1 MEAEVRKSNVE
12 SKCEGKSAGY
22 TPIDGRVGPNCCG
35 LVMASYVIIHH
46 VCALPVYCEWRE
58 LESSTW
64 GTAATKS
71 RSSESAKKRLLVRG
85 KADTR
90 LWSGV
95 TAPTARSFLSLRE
108 GASSASSARRS
119 LPQSLRRGIESTGC
133 IACDPRCTARWV
145 SQQCPAHPPGIGRTQ
160 RTPLRSSSSLPGSTL
175 SSVRLFSHW
184 LSLVIPFVPPGNA
197 LAASG

>member
-1 MEAEVRKSNVE
+1 MYALYQSIANGENWNRARGAQLQQNPDHKSQQRKGCLSGA
-12 SKCEGKSAGY
+12 KQIQGFGAG
-22 TPIDGRVGPNCCG
+22 
-35 LVMASYVIIHH
+35 
-46 VCALPVYCEWRE
+46 
-58 LESSTW
+58 
-64 GTAATKS
+64 
-71 RSSESAKKRLLVRG
+71 
-85 KADTR
+85 
-90 LWSGV
+90 
-95 TAPTARSFLSLRE
+95 SLRQPQDHFSP
-108 GASSASSARRS
+108 SSGASSARRS